1 MNCRTAW
8 AVETDGA
15 RVQQDNLTIER
26 IYQTPSLTGEKARL
40 MKLSP
45 DGKRLAYLKEHET
58 DKDRYDL
65 WLFDVTTGKH
75 ARLVNSARLARGEH
89 LSDEEK
95 ARRERMRL
103 YAKGITDFSWSDD
116 GRTLLVPVAGDI
128 FVLDVSSGKL
138 RALVRTPVFETDVRL
153 SPGGHWASFVR
164 EQNLWLVDTS
174 SGEQKPLT
182 TDGKGPVKYGMAEFV
197 AQEEMDRLTGYWWS
211 PDERWLAVARVD
223 ESSVALQERYEV
235 YPDGVKVIRQRYPK
249 TGTSNAKVELW
260 LLSPR
265 GENPV
270 QLDLGPDKDV
280 YLARAHWSKDGRYVY
295 VEQESRDQKR
305 LRLWRFAVSSGK
317 RELMLEETSETWLNL
332 HQNFR
337 ALNDGGFLWSSER
350 DGHSHLYRY
359 DASGRLVAQLT
370 RGPWEVLS
378 VAGIEEDEGKVFF
391 LGNRDNPLET
401 HLFAASLEPGDAARV
416 ERLTHE
422 PGVHSASM
430 ARHGRLWIDTY
441 SSVDTPPRVL
451 LKDTSGKL
459 VAVLIDNPLNE
470 QHPFW
475 PYLAARPMVQFGKLQ
490 AEDGQWLYYRLV
502 RPARIAE
509 GDRLPVI
516 VDVYGGPGVQRV
528 RNVWPDAKGY
538 WHYYMA
544 NRGYVIFSLD
554 NRGSANRG
562 VRFESPIYRKL
573 GDVELRDQLRGV
585 AFLKTLGF
593 ADPRRIGLFGWSYG
607 GYMTIMGLL
616 KAPEVF
622 STGVAV
628 APVTDWRLYDTHYTE
643 RYLGMPSN
651 NADGYRLSSV
661 FPYVRGLSGALLLVH
676 GMADDNVL
684 YTHATAFYDALQK
697 ANKPFDIMV
706 YPGSKHSLWGS
717 RVRVHLFNTISRYFD
732 QHLKGTPPQ

>member
-1 MNCRTAW
+1 
-8 AVETDGA
+8 
-15 RVQQDNLTIER
+15 
-26 IYQTPSLTGEKARL
+26 
-40 MKLSP
+40 
-45 DGKRLAYLKEHET
+45 
-58 DKDRYDL
+58 
-65 WLFDVTTGKH
+65 
-75 ARLVNSARLARGEH
+75 
-89 LSDEEK
+89 
-95 ARRERMRL
+95 
-103 YAKGITDFSWSDD
+103 
-116 GRTLLVPVAGDI
+116 
-128 FVLDVSSGKL
+128 
-138 RALVRTPVFETDVRL
+138 
-153 SPGGHWASFVR
+153 
-164 EQNLWLVDTS
+164 
-174 SGEQKPLT
+174 
-182 TDGKGPVKYGMAEFV
+182 
-197 AQEEMDRLTGYWWS
+197 
-211 PDERWLAVARVD
+211 
-223 ESSVALQERYEV
+223 
-235 YPDGVKVIRQRYPK
+235 
-249 TGTSNAKVELW
+249 
-260 LLSPR
+260 
-265 GENPV
+265 
-270 QLDLGPDKDV
+270 
-280 YLARAHWSKDGRYVY
+280 
-295 VEQESRDQKR
+295 
-305 LRLWRFAVSSGK
+305 
-317 RELMLEETSETWLNL
+317 
-332 HQNFR
+332 
-337 ALNDGGFLWSSER
+337 
-350 DGHSHLYRY
+350 
-359 DASGRLVAQLT
+359 
-370 RGPWEVLS
+370 
-378 VAGIEEDEGKVFF
+378 
-391 LGNRDNPLET
+391 
-401 HLFAASLEPGDAARV
+401 
-416 ERLTHE
+416 
-422 PGVHSASM
+422 
-430 ARHGRLWIDTY
+430 
-441 SSVDTPPRVL
+441 
-451 LKDTSGKL
+451 
-459 VAVLIDNPLNE
+459 
-470 QHPFW
+470 
-475 PYLAARPMVQFGKLQ
+475 MVQFGKLQ